1 MTKPKIYAS
10 ENENISGENNISYY
24 VFEKDNSFLDWLSK
38 LLEEV
43 LEIEGGEQEAK
54 FVIREEEDEKGYIR
68 ENIYLKEIDKMIDL
82 HEKYTNTGYKNKGNR
97 VDVFYG
103 KDRVYVTLRKSK
115 EARKKFADF
124 VLKTKDW
131 IKAREVK
138 ELPIYVGKKVNNLTV

>member
-1 MTKPKIYAS
+1 MTKPRIYAA
-10 ENENISGENNISYY
+10 ENENIRGENNVSYY

-68 ENIYLKEIDKMIDL
+68 KNIYLKEIDKMIDL
-82 HEKYTNTGYKNKGNR
+82 HEKYTNTSYKNKGNR